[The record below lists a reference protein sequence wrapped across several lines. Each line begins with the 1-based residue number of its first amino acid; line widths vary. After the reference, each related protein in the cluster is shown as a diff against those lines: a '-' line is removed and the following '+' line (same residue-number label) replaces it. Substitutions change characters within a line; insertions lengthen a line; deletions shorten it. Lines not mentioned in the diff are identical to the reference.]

1 MKSIS
6 ASIIILAG
14 ALLVLGALFNERNGG
29 DSAVVLFVG
38 CGVALAG
45 FYGWF
50 VSLKEK

>member
-14 ALLVLGALFNERNGG
+14 ALLLLGALFYPGG
-29 DSAVVLFVG
+29 DRTAVAIVG
-38 CGVALAG
+38 CGVVAAG